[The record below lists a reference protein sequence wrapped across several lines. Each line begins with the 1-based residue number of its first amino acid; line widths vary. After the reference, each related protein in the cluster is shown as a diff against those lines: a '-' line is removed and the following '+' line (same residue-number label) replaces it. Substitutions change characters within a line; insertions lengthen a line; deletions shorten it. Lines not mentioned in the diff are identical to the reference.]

1 LVRIETDYL
10 SKIGARSAGRIAGL
24 VATKVL
30 QHVLKPHGDEARALG
45 LDDTLIVFA
54 IESGMRRSELLALRW
69 GDVDLLAR
77 VAQVRQSKNGE
88 SREVPLSLRA
98 VQMLKVLLKG
108 RLAREASESARD
120 EIVFPF
126 TATAVRLAFER
137 IRSRAGAPDLRFRD
151 LGVKESRVSSNV
163 GST

>member
-1 LVRIETDYL
+1 MMR
-10 SKIGARSAGRIAGL
+10 
-24 VATKVL
+24 
-30 QHVLKPHGDEARALG
+30 
-45 LDDTLIVFA
+45 LIVFA
-54 IESGMRRSELLALRW
+54 VETGMRRSELLALSW
-69 GDVDLLAR
+69 ADVDLIAR
-77 VAQVRQSKNGE
+77 VAQVRESKNGE

-98 VQMLKVLLKG
+98 VQTLEALLRG
-108 RLAREASESARD
+108 RLACEAFEGTRGD
-120 EIVFPF
+120 FVFPF